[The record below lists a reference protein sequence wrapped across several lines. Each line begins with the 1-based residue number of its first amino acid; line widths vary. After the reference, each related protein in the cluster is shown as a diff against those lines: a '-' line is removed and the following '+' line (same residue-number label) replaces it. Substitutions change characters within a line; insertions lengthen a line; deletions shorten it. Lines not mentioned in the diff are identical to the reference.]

1 MKIEKVETAKNKYPK
16 FEELNNKSTKI
27 KIGIITALAI
37 SFKSRCFAR
46 PDVANLI
53 LYDDIAGAEP
63 MSFRQD
69 NSIYVILF
77 CIRLLIISM
86 VISGII
92 SGIIFKTKWKKYSL
106 VQKKRIKIIL
116 GILFVL
122 IILLLILLEIIGK
135 FL

>member
-53 LYDDIAGAEP
+53 LHDAIAGAEP
-63 MSFRQD
+63 ISFRQD
-69 NSIYVILF
+69 NSIYVI
-77 CIRLLIISM
+77 IQLLIISI

-106 VQKKRIKIIL
+106 VQKKKIKIIL

>member
-1 MKIEKVETAKNKYPK
+1 MKIEKVETEKNKYPK

-53 LYDDIAGAEP
+53 LHDDIAGAEP
-63 MSFRQD
+63 ISFRQD
-69 NSIYVILF
+69 NSIYVI
-77 CIRLLIISM
+77 IQLLIISI

-106 VQKKRIKIIL
+106 VQKKKIKIIL

>member
-53 LYDDIAGAEP
+53 LHDDIAGAEP
-63 MSFRQD
+63 ISFRQD
-69 NSIYVILF
+69 NSIYVI
-77 CIRLLIISM
+77 IQLLIISI

-122 IILLLILLEIIGK
+122 IILLLILLEIIGN

>member
-53 LYDDIAGAEP
+53 LHDDIAGAEP
-63 MSFRQD
+63 ISFRQD
-69 NSIYVILF
+69 NSIYVI
-77 CIRLLIISM
+77 IQLLIISI

-106 VQKKRIKIIL
+106 VQKKKIKIIL

-122 IILLLILLEIIGK
+122 IILLLILL
-135 FL
+135 

>member
-53 LYDDIAGAEP
+53 LHDDIAGAEP
-63 MSFRQD
+63 ISFRQD
-69 NSIYVILF
+69 NSIYVI
-77 CIRLLIISM
+77 IKLLIISI

-106 VQKKRIKIIL
+106 VQKKKIKIIL

>member
-53 LYDDIAGAEP
+53 LHDDIAGAEP
-63 MSFRQD
+63 ISFRQD
-69 NSIYVILF
+69 NSIYVI
-77 CIRLLIISM
+77 IQLLIISI

-106 VQKKRIKIIL
+106 VQKKKIKIIL